1 MEAQAEPPRL
11 SPVALIGSYFYA
23 ESVAPLSS
31 AGAGVITTT
40 PHKNVLQIM
49 REIQRRRT
57 IGDRPIIER
66 MSATVDSPFIASDT
80 TRRLE
85 PALRA
90 YRRLVLRLTR

>member
-49 REIQRRRT
+49 RPAARFR
-57 IGDRPIIER
+57 DRPSFSIWRVER
-66 MSATVDSPFIASDT
+66 VESRIGIGLENPAITGEMLLGMDASAI
-80 TRRLE
+80 R
-85 PALRA
+85 
-90 YRRLVLRLTR
+90 